1 MITHLRNTNGEIVKK
16 PKKAFERYCEIL
28 DKTTDLYLY
37 PIIEVC
43 PSGSKRLSLE
53 ITNIKI
59 ESFEDKKTIE
69 SVVLYRTPACN
80 IMPARL
86 QARAPKARF
95 KQAFEIAC
103 LLSFTLT
110 VQGANVYLPFNNNTN
125 VPALPKGPPYS
136 PLAQQQM
143 KVIRH
148 PYLAA
153 ARPPNIAL
161 ALFDPEE
168 VQGLVIDAVTF
179 VEP

>member
-16 PKKAFERYCEIL
+16 PKKALERYCEIL
-28 DKTTDLYLY
+28 DKAIDIYLY
-37 PIIEVC
+37 PIIEVL

-69 SVVLYRTPACN
+69 SVILYRTAACS
-80 IMPARL
+80 IMPPRL
-86 QARAPKARF
+86 ISRASKARF
-95 KQAFEIAC
+95 KHAYDTAC
-103 LLSFTLT
+103 LLATTLT
-110 VQGANVYLPFNNNTN
+110 LQGANVYLPAENNTQ
-125 VPALPKGPPYS
+125 VPTTPKGPPYG
-136 PLAQQQM
+136 PLAQQQL

-153 ARPPNIAL
+153 ARPPNIK
-161 ALFDPEE
+161 LFLYDPEA
-168 VQGLVIDAVTF
+168 VPGIIIDAVTF